1 MAMCGFT
8 EVLSFILCSL
18 SDNFAMLN
26 HEDDGSTAVIIE
38 NPRSS
43 ENEVCILNLVCFS
56 YTLTMWDLIY
66 LFLFISCNFMEWYE
80 PCICLLLFFTV
91 FVIFLPLDAC
101 YIFVIFLPVCFNESN
116 QDTNH
121 QIIKAYH

>member
-8 EVLSFILCSL
+8 EVLSFILCSI

-43 ENEVCILNLVCFS
+43 ENEVCILNLMCFS
-56 YTLTMWDLIY
+56 YTPTMWG
-66 LFLFISCNFMEWYE
+66 FFCFVLFISGNFMEGYE
-80 PCICLLLFFTV
+80 PCI
-91 FVIFLPLDAC
+91 
-101 YIFVIFLPVCFNESN
+101 
-116 QDTNH
+116 
-121 QIIKAYH
+121 